1 VGSVRVSVYNKTEL
15 LSTSGVLMQIML
27 AAPRGFCA
35 GVNMAIECL
44 DEAIR
49 MFGPNIY
56 VYHEI
61 VHNRYVVER
70 FTRQGVT
77 FVEGISQVPEGSLLL
92 YSAHGVSPQVR
103 AEARTRRLQ
112 TIDATCPLVTKVHLE
127 AIKFAREGYH
137 IVLIGHAGHDEVIG
151 TMGEAPRSISLVE
164 NVEEVDALPF
174 PSDAKIAYLTQTTL
188 SLDEANTVIERLKQ
202 RYPHIASPPK
212 EDICYATTNRQ
223 EAVTG
228 LVSEAD
234 VLIVLGS
241 QNSSNSR
248 RLMEIGQSSG
258 KPAYLVDGAHELRSE
273 WFDADQTVAITA
285 GASAPEQV
293 VQECV
298 DYLVERFGASVR
310 EVTFRRESVSF
321 PLPRELR
328 VLKAHV

>member
-1 VGSVRVSVYNKTEL
+1 
-15 LSTSGVLMQIML
+15 MQILL
-27 AAPRGFCA
+27 ASPRGFCA
-35 GVNMAIECL
+35 GVNMAIDCL

-70 FTRQGVT
+70 FTKQGVT
-77 FVEGISQVPEGSLLL
+77 FVEDMSQVPEGSLLL

-103 AEARTRRLQ
+103 GEARERHLQ

-137 IVLIGHAGHDEVIG
+137 IILIGHSGHDEVIG
-151 TMGEAPRSISLVE
+151 TMGEAPRSITLVE
-164 NVEEVDALPF
+164 NVDEVDALSFSP
-174 PSDAKIAYLTQTTL
+174 DAKIAYLTQTTL
-188 SLDEANTVIERLKQ
+188 SLGEANAVIERLKQ

-228 LVSEAD
+228 LVDQAD

-248 RLMEIGQSSG
+248 RLMEIGQAVG
-258 KPAYLVDGAHELRSE
+258 KPAYLIDGPRELRPE
-273 WFDADQTVAITA
+273 WFHESQSVAITA
-285 GASAPEQV
+285 GASAPEAV

-310 EVTFRRESVSF
+310 EVAFRRESVNF